1 MYFKECLEIINSK
14 VSGGDVVM
22 TQGLIVYIALAKVP
36 GCNLSTQ
43 LYWPA
48 IPCSFNSNR
57 LMTLA
62 ASGIHTHM
70 CIPAGRYIHAHTN
83 KKIILKRSFSKISK
97 NWMES

>member
-43 LYWPA
+43 LY
-48 IPCSFNSNR
+48 
-57 LMTLA
+57 
-62 ASGIHTHM
+62 
-70 CIPAGRYIHAHTN
+70 
-83 KKIILKRSFSKISK
+83 
-97 NWMES
+97 